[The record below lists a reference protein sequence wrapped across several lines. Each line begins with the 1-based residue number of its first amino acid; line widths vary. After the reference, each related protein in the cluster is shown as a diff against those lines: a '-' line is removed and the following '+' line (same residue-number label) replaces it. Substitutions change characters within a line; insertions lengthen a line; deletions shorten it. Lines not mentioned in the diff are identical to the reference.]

1 MTKLIPTPGQTVGP
15 FYGYALPFNKDNELL
30 APGSAGSI
38 RLQGTVYDGAGEAIP
53 DAILEIWQPD
63 SEGNVV
69 QRTGSLVRDGYTF
82 TGWGRAAVGNTGVYT
97 FTTVNP
103 GPTSPVAGKPGAAP
117 FISVAVFARG
127 LMNRL
132 FTRIYLPENEE
143 ALAADPLLSSLDLE
157 RRKTLI
163 ARRDADGGLTWDL
176 RLQGGNETVFLDF
189 EREGDGVP
197 AGGTVP
203 TGGTGK

>member
-1 MTKLIPTPGQTVGP
+1 MKPLGRKVTIMSKLTATPGQTVGP
-15 FYGYALPFNKDNELL
+15 FYGYALPYEKDRELL
-30 APGSAGSI
+30 APGSPGSV
-38 RLQGTVYDGAGEAIP
+38 RLQGTVYDGAGHPIP

-63 SEGNVV
+63 SEGNIIR
-69 QRTGSLVRDGYTF
+69 RTGSLVRDGYTF
-82 TGWGRAAVGNTGVYT
+82 TGFGRSAVGNSGVYT

-103 GPTSPVAGKPGAAP
+103 GPTKPGAAA

-143 ALAADPLLSSLDLE
+143 ALAADPLLSSLDPE

-163 ARRDADGGLTWDL
+163 ARRDADGGLTWDI
-176 RLQGGNETVFLDF
+176 RLQGEGETVFLDF
-189 EREGDGVP
+189 E
-197 AGGTVP
+197 
-203 TGGTGK
+203 GTGTEGAAQ

>member
-1 MTKLIPTPGQTVGP
+1 MNSWRP
-15 FYGYALPFNKDNELL
+15 E
-30 APGSAGSI
+30 APAASAS
-38 RLQGTVYDGAGEAIP
+38 RAPCTTAPANPIP

-63 SEGNVV
+63 SEGNIV

-82 TGWGRAAVGNTGVYT
+82 TGWGRGSVGNSGVYT

-103 GPTSPVAGKPGAAP
+103 GPTAPGAAA

-132 FTRIYLPENEE
+132 FTRVYLPEDEE
-143 ALAADPLLSSLDLE
+143 ALANDSLLSSLDPE

-163 ARRDADGGLTWDL
+163 ARRDPDGGLTWDI
-176 RLQGGNETVFLDF
+176 RLQGGDETVFLDF
-189 EREGDGVP
+189 QQDGSLDNSVGNNQETAETENP
-197 AGGTVP
+197 A
-203 TGGTGK
+203 

>member
-1 MTKLIPTPGQTVGP
+1 MSKLKPTPGQTVGP
-15 FYGYALPFNKDNELL
+15 FFGYALPFDKDNELL

-38 RLQGTVYDGAGEAIP
+38 RLQGTVYDGAGEPIP

-82 TGWGRAAVGNTGVYT
+82 TGWGRAAVGNTGVFT

-103 GPTSPVAGKPGAAP
+103 GPTEPVPGKPAAAP

-132 FTRIYLPENEE
+132 FTRIYLPENQE
-143 ALAADPLLSSLDLE
+143 ALAADPLLSSLDPD
-157 RRKTLI
+157 RRSTLI

-176 RLQGGNETVFLDF
+176 RLQGENETVFLDF
-189 EREGDGVP
+189 EPNEG
-197 AGGTVP
+197 ASQ
-203 TGGTGK
+203 

>member
-1 MTKLIPTPGQTVGP
+1 MSKLTPTPGQTVGP
-15 FYGYALPFNKDNELL
+15 FFGYALPFDKDNELL

-38 RLQGTVYDGAGEAIP
+38 RLQGTVYDGAGEPIP

-82 TGWGRAAVGNTGVYT
+82 TGWGRAAVGNTGVFT

-103 GPTSPVAGKPGAAP
+103 GPTEPLPGKPAAAP

-143 ALAADPLLSSLDLE
+143 ALAADPLLSSLDPE
-157 RRKTLI
+157 RRSTLI

-176 RLQGGNETVFLDF
+176 RLQGENETVFLDF
-189 EREGDGVP
+189 EG
-197 AGGTVP
+197 ASQ
-203 TGGTGK
+203 

>member
-15 FYGYALPFNKDNELL
+15 FYGYALPFNKDSELL

-63 SEGNVV
+63 AEGNVV

-82 TGWGRAAVGNTGVYT
+82 TGWGRAAVGNSGVFT

-103 GPTSPVAGKPGAAP
+103 GPTEAGAAP

-132 FTRIYLPENEE
+132 FTRIYLPESEE
-143 ALAADPLLSSLDLE
+143 ALAADPLLSSLDPE

-176 RLQGGNETVFLDF
+176 RLQGENETVFLDF
-189 EREGDGVP
+189 ERFEG
-197 AGGTVP
+197 ASQ
-203 TGGTGK
+203 

>member
-1 MTKLIPTPGQTVGP
+1 MSKLTATPGQTVGP
-15 FYGYALPFNKDNELL
+15 FYGYALPYEKDRELL
-30 APGSAGSI
+30 APGSPGSI
-38 RLQGTVYDGAGEAIP
+38 RLQGTVYDGAGHPIP

-63 SEGNVV
+63 SEGNIVR
-69 QRTGSLVRDGYTF
+69 RTGSLVRDGYTF
-82 TGWGRAAVGNTGVYT
+82 TGFGRSAVGNSGVYT

-103 GPTSPVAGKPGAAP
+103 GPTKPGAAA

-143 ALAADPLLSSLDLE
+143 ALAADPLLSSLDPE

-163 ARRDADGGLTWDL
+163 ARRDADGGLTWDI
-176 RLQGGNETVFLDF
+176 RLQGEGETVFLDF
-189 EREGDGVP
+189 E
-197 AGGTVP
+197 
-203 TGGTGK
+203 GTGTEGAAQ

>member
-1 MTKLIPTPGQTVGP
+1 MSKLTATPAQTVGP
-15 FYGYALPFNKDNELL
+15 FYGYALPYEKDRELL
-30 APGSAGSI
+30 APGCPGSI
-38 RLQGTVYDGAGEAIP
+38 RLQGTVYDGAGHAIP

-63 SEGNVV
+63 SEGNIVSK
-69 QRTGSLVRDGYTF
+69 TGSLVRDGYTF
-82 TGWGRAAVGNTGVYT
+82 TGWGRSAVGNTGVYT

-103 GPTSPVAGKPGAAP
+103 GPTRPGAAA

-143 ALAADPLLSSLDLE
+143 ALAGDPLLSSLDPE

-163 ARRDADGGLTWDL
+163 ARRDADGGLTFDI
-176 RLQGGNETVFLDF
+176 RLQGDGETVFLDF
-189 EREGDGVP
+189 E
-197 AGGTVP
+197 GTG
-203 TGGTGK
+203 TGGTAQ

>member
-1 MTKLIPTPGQTVGP
+1 MSKLTPTPGQTVGP
-15 FYGYALPFNKDNELL
+15 FFGYALPFDKDNELL

-38 RLQGTVYDGAGEAIP
+38 RLQGTVYDGAGEPIP

-82 TGWGRAAVGNTGVYT
+82 TGWGRAAVGNTGVFT

-103 GPTSPVAGKPGAAP
+103 GPTEPLPGKPGAAP

-143 ALAADPLLSSLDLE
+143 ALAADPLLSSLDPE
-157 RRKTLI
+157 RRSTLI

-176 RLQGGNETVFLDF
+176 RLQGENETVFLDF
-189 EREGDGVP
+189 EG
-197 AGGTVP
+197 ASQ
-203 TGGTGK
+203 